1 MVFRIHTWTQLLLS
15 FKAWILP
22 MLSGISNVKIIVMY
36 VANQYKPIE
45 WHTFVTQV
53 CLCLP
58 FMESMQSLLKYT
70 QKGDIFICDF
80 ITTIEVFQG

>member
-1 MVFRIHTWTQLLLS
+1 LVFRIHIWTQLLLS

-36 VANQYKPIE
+36 VANQYKPIK

-53 CLCLP
+53 CLCFAVYGKHAISP
-58 FMESMQSLLKYT
+58 QIYS
-70 QKGDIFICDF
+70 KGGYFHLWF
-80 ITTIEVFQG
+80 HNYN